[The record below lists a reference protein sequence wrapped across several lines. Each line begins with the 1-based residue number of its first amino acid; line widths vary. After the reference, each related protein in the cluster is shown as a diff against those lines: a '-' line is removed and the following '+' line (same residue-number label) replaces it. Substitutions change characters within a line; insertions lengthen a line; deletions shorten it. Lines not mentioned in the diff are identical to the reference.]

1 MRSKKLLLALMASAM
16 LFTPFSGVATGSNL
30 VYAAEDAVMEG
41 EEETTAQADS
51 KTMVL
56 NYCQSLVSETY
67 TLSDAE
73 QDYYL
78 ANMTGQQVNL
88 MKELN
93 DLKDQFGDY
102 KEVTSSD
109 IVEDD
114 NGTNFYVSQIV
125 KYEKGYGKIV
135 MNFYYDMVNSNYGL
149 TEIYVEGLSEKEDAD
164 AKADMSLLETV
175 SSNKAESKDASENL
189 ANKLKEAGLNTI
201 TGILVVFL
209 MLILMAF
216 LISLIKYV
224 NVFGKKK
231 EEEEKPVPVIP
242 GVNAST
248 TEDVIDD
255 TQLIAVIAAAIAASQ
270 GTSTD
275 GFVVR
280 SIKKKIRKVN

>member
-175 SSNKAESKDASENL
+175 SSNKAESKDESENL

-224 NVFGKKK
+224 NVFGEKK
-231 EEEEKPVPVIP
+231 EEEEKTVPVIP

-280 SIKKKIRKVN
+280 SIKKRR

>member
-16 LFTPFSGVATGSNL
+16 LFTPFSGVGTGSNL

-280 SIKKKIRKVN
+280 SIKKRR

>member
-135 MNFYYDMVNSNYGL
+135 MNFYYDMV
-149 TEIYVEGLSEKEDAD
+149 K
-164 AKADMSLLETV
+164 
-175 SSNKAESKDASENL
+175 
-189 ANKLKEAGLNTI
+189 
-201 TGILVVFL
+201 
-209 MLILMAF
+209 
-216 LISLIKYV
+216 
-224 NVFGKKK
+224 
-231 EEEEKPVPVIP
+231 
-242 GVNAST
+242 
-248 TEDVIDD
+248 
-255 TQLIAVIAAAIAASQ
+255 
-270 GTSTD
+270 
-275 GFVVR
+275 
-280 SIKKKIRKVN
+280 

>member
-280 SIKKKIRKVN
+280 SIKKRR